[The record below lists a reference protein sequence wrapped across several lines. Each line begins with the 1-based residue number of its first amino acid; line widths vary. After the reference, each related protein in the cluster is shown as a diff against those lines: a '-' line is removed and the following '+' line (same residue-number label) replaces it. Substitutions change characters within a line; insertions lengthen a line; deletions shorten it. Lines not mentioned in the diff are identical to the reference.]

1 MVEVKI
7 EEINPILV
15 DEPKIEEI
23 TITPVQEEKSS
34 EIDSS
39 LIIEPKLETSVSMAK
54 EQKVVV
60 PVEGKFALV
69 YSFKDPAG
77 MNIAKKIQEIGLPK
91 WAKLYEVDEDITK
104 AKLSKVKEDY
114 IIFLSKHQSEAGTKA
129 LTIHM
134 IGNYGEAKF
143 GGKGRELSGA
153 MPRVGANYLRALNEK
168 NINEGLSKQGFVVT
182 MEATH
187 HGPFSRKDC
196 LFIEIGSSPAEWKND
211 LAAKIIAETVI
222 NETQKE
228 NKDTIVIGLG
238 GGHYTPEFTKL
249 VLRQKYSFGHICPK
263 HNLGELNL
271 DLIWS
276 MIRRSGADEIVLD
289 WKGLKENKEKVLELT
304 RITKLQVHRVQN
316 LLK

>member
-1 MVEVKI
+1 MVEAKI
-7 EEINPILV
+7 EEISPVLV
-15 DEPKIEEI
+15 DESKIEEI
-23 TITPVQEEKSS
+23 TITPVKEVQTQEVSS
-34 EIDSS
+34 HLVVES
-39 LIIEPKLETSVSMAK
+39 KLEENTLDVK
-54 EQKVVV
+54 EQKVVA

-77 MNIAKKIQEIGLPK
+77 MNIAKKIQELGLPK

-104 AKLSKVKEDY
+104 ANLTKVKEDY

-168 NINEGLSKQGFVVT
+168 NISEGLSKQGFVVT

-249 VLRQKYSFGHICPK
+249 ALRKKYSFGHICPK
-263 HNLGELNL
+263 HNLSELNL

-276 MIRRSGADEIVLD
+276 MIRRSGADEIILD

-304 RITKLQVHRVQN
+304 RITKLEVHRVQN